1 MSATRVLRREG
12 TSGESAN
19 LPSMPTSGLQ
29 SRADGLAA
37 RIEGLAAALHDSRVS
52 EETAARLLSQ
62 ASTAAL
68 QALTLELLLDQPEPA
83 PTAADEPEALAAR
96 VAVPVEA
103 AA

>member
-1 MSATRVLRREG
+1 
-12 TSGESAN
+12 
-19 LPSMPTSGLQ
+19 MPTSGLQ

-37 RIEGLAAALHDSRVS
+37 RIEGLAAALHESRVS

-62 ASTAAL
+62 ASTAAV
-68 QALTLELLLDQPEPA
+68 QALTLELLLDQREPA
-83 PTAADEPEALAAR
+83 PAAADEPEPLAVR

>member
-1 MSATRVLRREG
+1 
-12 TSGESAN
+12 
-19 LPSMPTSGLQ
+19 LQ

-37 RIEGLAAALHDSRVS
+37 LVEGLAAALHESPVP
-52 EETAARLLSQ
+52 EETVARLLSQ

-68 QALTLELLLDQPEPA
+68 QALTLELLLEQPKPRAAAEEEPA
-83 PTAADEPEALAAR
+83 ALAAR

>member
-1 MSATRVLRREG
+1 
-12 TSGESAN
+12 
-19 LPSMPTSGLQ
+19 MPTSGLQ

-37 RIEGLAAALHDSRVS
+37 RIEGLAAALHESRVS

-62 ASTAAL
+62 ASTAAV
-68 QALTLELLLDQPEPA
+68 QALTLELLLDQREPA
-83 PTAADEPEALAAR
+83 PAAPDEPETLTAR

>member
-1 MSATRVLRREG
+1 MSAG
-12 TSGESAN
+12 
-19 LPSMPTSGLQ
+19 GLQ

-37 RIEGLAAALHDSRVS
+37 RVEGLAAALHESRVP
-52 EETAARLLSQ
+52 EETAARLLAH

-68 QALTLELLLDQPEPA
+68 QALTLELLLEQPEPRAGA
-83 PTAADEPEALAAR
+83 PDEPAALAAR